1 MNINGKKGVDI
12 SSANGNVSIE
22 KIKKAGYDFVMIRC
36 GYGSDIASQDDSQF
50 ENNVK
55 KCEAAGVPWGAYLYS
70 YALNTDEAK
79 SEARHVARLL
89 KNKKPTMPVAFDM
102 EDGDEYGRYRARRRD
117 SRGRYMDDGFH
128 DRLRE
133 LMDSA
138 PDEATRSALR
148 KMMNNMA

>member
-1 MNINGKKGVDI
+1 MKALKDIVRMADEELESIANNGKFR
-12 SSANGNVSIE
+12 SRE
-22 KIKKAGYDFVMIRC
+22 E
-36 GYGSDIASQDDSQF
+36 IASVGQL
-50 ENNVK
+50 VK
-55 KCEAAGVPWGAYLYS
+55 AVKDAYC
-70 YALNTDEAK
+70 
-79 SEARHVARLL
+79 V
-89 KNKKPTMPVAFDM
+89 FDM
-102 EDGDEYGRYRARRRD
+102 EDGDEYGRYDRTYRARRRD

>member
-79 SEARHVARLL
+79 SEAHHVARLL
-89 KNKKPTMPVAFDM
+89 KNKNAC
-102 EDGDEYGRYRARRRD
+102 GDLQNVFIR
-117 SRGRYMDDGFH
+117 
-128 DRLRE
+128 
-133 LMDSA
+133 
-138 PDEATRSALR
+138 
-148 KMMNNMA
+148 N